1 MRDMQFRNYNP
12 GQTIAHWHY
21 VRRSELRYIIS
32 RLQQAHAVINSYLAY
47 ELPLMKNRLGD
58 FFPRFIEEFKDDS
71 DREDAF
77 ERAVRV
83 NDIFEQIPSWQDESV
98 IPKYS
103 LLREFLGGSGYSY

>member
-1 MRDMQFRNYNP
+1 MQFRNYNP

-21 VRRSELRYIIS
+21 VRRSELRYIVA
-32 RLQQAHAVINSYLAY
+32 RLKQAHRVINSYFAY

-58 FFPRFIEEFKDDS
+58 LFPGFIEQFRDDPE
-71 DREDAF
+71 REDAY

-83 NDIFEQIPSWQDESV
+83 NEIFKQIPSWKDEGV
-98 IPKYS
+98 VPKHS